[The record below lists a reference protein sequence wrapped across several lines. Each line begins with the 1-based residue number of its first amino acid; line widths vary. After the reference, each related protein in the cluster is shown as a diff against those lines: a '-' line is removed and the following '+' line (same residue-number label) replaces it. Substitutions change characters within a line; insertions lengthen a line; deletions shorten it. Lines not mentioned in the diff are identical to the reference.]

1 MFEQAYQ
8 VCRRIVRQAGSNFYY
23 GMRLLPPAK
32 RLGMYAVYAWSR
44 LCDDAVDEFI
54 GQDAQAHLAAAA
66 RVFERAYSDG
76 FARDRNPI
84 VQALGDTVRRFDLP
98 PDPFIGLMEGM
109 AMDIEPQMFATF
121 EDLLPYCQ
129 RVAGTIGQLCVGIFG
144 YEDQSAR
151 DLATDMGVAL
161 QLTNI
166 VRDVKE
172 DAERGRVYLPRSEL
186 QAAGY
191 SVDEL
196 RSQTRNAAFVALMRV
211 QCARAQEYYDRATGL
226 FALIEPDS
234 RLCARVLLSIYHEL
248 LVRIEKRGYDVFSER
263 IRVSTPRKLRLVGTL
278 LWQREIG

>member
-1 MFEQAYQ
+1 MFEQAYH

-44 LCDDAVDEFI
+44 LCDDAVDEYS
-54 GQDAQAHLAAAA
+54 GADAQVHLEAAA

-76 FARDRNPI
+76 FAGDRNPI
-84 VQALGDTVRRFDLP
+84 VQALGDTVRRFNLP
-98 PDPFIGLMEGM
+98 RDPFIGLMEGM

-121 EDLLPYCQ
+121 DDLLPYCQ
-129 RVAGTIGQLCVGIFG
+129 KVAGTIGQLCVGIFG
-144 YEDQSAR
+144 YDDPSACEI
-151 DLATDMGVAL
+151 ANDMGVAL

-172 DAERGRVYLPRSEL
+172 DADRGRVYLPQSEL

-191 SVDEL
+191 SVDDL
-196 RSQTRNAAFVALMRV
+196 RSHMHNAAFVALMRE
-211 QCARAQEYYDRATGL
+211 QCARAQSYYDRATGL
-226 FALIEPDS
+226 FGLIEPDA